1 MLDAY
6 SYIPGPDKKVAKQKF
21 IDYYQQQNKLPS
33 NVEDTNTF
41 NLEEKMLYQSIQYYV
56 DSQDNFGSL
65 SGWNIFFKDMIQE
78 IDSIYEKNNT

>member
-41 NLEEKMLYQSIQYYV
+41 NLEEKMLYQSIQDYV